1 MNKIRK
7 DKFVSNLIGY
17 NCYIS
22 TNTTYIKNITKLKR
36 PFFMTLKSHKK
47 IKINKNKDQDLKIK
61 LISNT
66 VNFERKYKK
75 KRAVYLNCRKATK
88 QDIFQIKKIAKEK
101 TSNSRFVKDIYISHN
116 FKKKYR
122 TEWVLNFF
130 KKKRGDFL
138 IVAHKNE
145 KIYGFILLVIKNSN
159 FIIDLIVSSAKY
171 QKRKVASSLINHV
184 NNTYM
189 QKEQKILAGTQSDNL
204 IAIKMYKKLG
214 FIKKKRI
221 IYTYHIHKL

>member
-22 TNTTYIKNITKLKR
+22 TNKTYIKNITKLKR

-75 KRAVYLNCRKATK
+75 KTSGLFKLSESYETRYFPNKKNC
-88 QDIFQIKKIAKEK
+88 
-101 TSNSRFVKDIYISHN
+101 
-116 FKKKYR
+116 
-122 TEWVLNFF
+122 
-130 KKKRGDFL
+130 
-138 IVAHKNE
+138 
-145 KIYGFILLVIKNSN
+145 
-159 FIIDLIVSSAKY
+159 
-171 QKRKVASSLINHV
+171 
-184 NNTYM
+184 
-189 QKEQKILAGTQSDNL
+189 
-204 IAIKMYKKLG
+204 
-214 FIKKKRI
+214 
-221 IYTYHIHKL
+221 